1 MTEQK
6 TENIKNLQLRAGMP
20 RVFRYVAIGL
30 LVLTV
35 LAVLLG
41 FYRASKNPEFR
52 MQGFPTS
59 LSKDVVASINGYE
72 RREMDGDIAKYYI
85 KADKAVSFA
94 DNHQE
99 MENVYLQV
107 FDETG
112 TLSDQIRAQK
122 AVYVPAENK
131 NFTAY
136 FSGAVSIAT
145 RDSLSVKTEQLTYT
159 KETEIATAEESIQFE
174 RKNVKGKAFGAT
186 VNVKSKKLE
195 LLRDVEIETFDSPE
209 LASSGTSSSKLN
221 AGNAVYDQSSE
232 KIELHNSVRATMA
245 SKNRSSGQPQT
256 AEVKA
261 GSAIAYLEPSRGEN
275 RTFKKIEL
283 FDNVLIDSRQSNG
296 KPTKINAG
304 YALYEKDAD
313 RFELKNGLHI
323 ITVEDDNPTDIKAA
337 NGVYEQSS
345 GKINLEGGAEITQG
359 GNFVRGDSIFAELFQ
374 NKKIKQ
380 SRVLGNA
387 LVRQITPE
395 KTTEVNGAEVN
406 AKFNEE
412 QKLLTA
418 DVTGTGSAVVTPS
431 KPGEYSKMTM
441 TAQKSINVLFKNDG
455 LLNRIITDG
464 RTTVKLDVP
473 DGAEDASNKLLTAD
487 SVKTLFND
495 SGQDLRTA
503 EAVGNA
509 ELVVAPLRASEKNY
523 KTTINAPRFDC
534 EFFPTGNNAK
544 TCVASLKTKT
554 VRVPTQ
560 PAVDRGNQTITADKL
575 NANFSPQTKDIERLD
590 AVGKAKFV
598 ELDRNAISETI
609 SYTTADETVRLRVG
623 EPTVWD
629 SKARAK
635 APEIDWD
642 TRNQTSVLRGGA
654 STTYYSQENTG
665 GATPFGKSAKPVYV
679 TAQLGEF
686 DHKTETAIYT
696 GNARGWQENNYVR
709 GDKLTIFQ
717 KQGRLNVEGNVQ
729 SLLYDV
735 KRKENGKETTTP
747 VYASSRNLTYTRDDR
762 LLRYEND
769 VDIRQGKDRITS
781 GLAKIYLTESNE
793 LSRTEMENS
802 VVITQPNR
810 KAVGDYAQ
818 YTASDE
824 IVILKGNPA
833 RVEDAE
839 NGTSQGSQMTVYLR
853 ENRVVGEGGS
863 KQNATGRTRSVYKI
877 KSN

>member
-1 MTEQK
+1 
-6 TENIKNLQLRAGMP
+6 MP
-20 RVFRYVAIGL
+20 RAFRFGAIGL
-30 LVLTV
+30 LVVTV
-35 LAVLLG
+35 IVVLLG

-59 LSKDVVASINGYE
+59 LSKDVVASISGYE

-85 KADKAVSFA
+85 RADKAISFA

-99 MENVYLQV
+99 LENVYLQV
-107 FDETG
+107 FDDAG
-112 TLSDQIRAQK
+112 TASDQISAQK
-122 AVYVPAENK
+122 AVYVPAEDK

-159 KETEIATAEESIQFE
+159 KATEIATAEESIQFE

-186 VNVKSKKLE
+186 VNVKEKKLE
-195 LLRDVEIETFDSPE
+195 LLRDVEIETFDS
-209 LASSGTSSSKLN
+209 ASSGTSTSKLN
-221 AGNAVYDQSSE
+221 AGNATYDQINE
-232 KIELHNSVRATMA
+232 KIELHNSVRATVSS
-245 SKNRSSGQPQT
+245 SKSRT
-256 AEVKA
+256 ADIRA
-261 GSAIAYLEPSRGEN
+261 GRAIAYLAPGEGEN

-283 FDNVLIDSRQSNG
+283 FDNVQIDSREADG
-296 KPTKINAG
+296 KPTKISSG

-323 ITVEDDNPTDIKAA
+323 ITVEDESPTDIKAA
-337 NGVYEQSS
+337 NGVYEQAS
-345 GKINLEGGAEITQG
+345 GKINLAGGAEITQG
-359 GNFVRGDSIFAELFQ
+359 GNFVRGDSIYAELFQ
-374 NKKIKQ
+374 NKKLKL

-387 LVRQITPE
+387 LVRQTTAE
-395 KTTEVNGAEVN
+395 RTTEVSGAEVN

-412 QKLLTA
+412 QKLQTA
-418 DVTGTGSAVVTPS
+418 DVNGTGSAVVTPS
-431 KPGEYSKMTM
+431 KAGEYSKMTM
-441 TAQKSINVLFKNDG
+441 TAQKSINVVFKTDG

-473 DGAEDASNKLLTAD
+473 DSSEDAANKLLTAD

-495 SGQDLRTA
+495 SGQDLKNA
-503 EAVGNA
+503 EAIGNA
-509 ELVVAPLRASEKNY
+509 ELVVTPLRASAKNY
-523 KTTINAPRFDC
+523 TTTINAPRFDC

-544 TCVASLKTKT
+544 TCVASTKTKT
-554 VRVPTQ
+554 VRVPMQ
-560 PAVDRGNQTITADKL
+560 PAADRGTQTITADKL
-575 NANFSPQTKDIERLD
+575 NAYFSPQTKDVERLD
-590 AVGKAKFV
+590 AVGKAKFA
-598 ELDRNAISETI
+598 ELDRNALSDTI
-609 SYTTADETVRLRVG
+609 SFTTADDTVRLRGG

-635 APEIDWD
+635 AAEIDWD

-654 STTYYSQENTG
+654 STTYYSQDNTG
-665 GATPFGKSAKPVYV
+665 GATPFGKSAKPVYI
-679 TAQLGEF
+679 TAQQGEF
-686 DHKTETAIYT
+686 DHKAETAVYT

-717 KQGRLNVEGNVQ
+717 KQGRLSVEGNVQ

-747 VYASSRNLTYTRDDR
+747 VYASSRNLTYTREDR
-762 LLRYEND
+762 LLRYETD

-781 GLAKIYLTESNE
+781 GLAKIYLSEANE

-810 KAVGDYAQ
+810 KAVGDYAH
-818 YTASDE
+818 YNASDE

-833 RVEDAE
+833 RVDDAE

>member
-1 MTEQK
+1 VSEQK
-6 TENIKNLQLRAGMP
+6 TENIKNLKLRAGMP

-30 LVLTV
+30 LVVTV
-35 LAVLLG
+35 LVVLLG
-41 FYRASKNPEFR
+41 FYRTSKNSEFR
-52 MQGFPTS
+52 MLGRPTN

-72 RREMDGDIAKYYI
+72 RREMDGDVAKYYI
-85 KADKAVSFA
+85 RADKATSYA

-99 MENVYLQV
+99 LENVYLQV

-112 TLSDQIRAQK
+112 TASDQISAQK
-122 AVYVPAENK
+122 ALYVPEENK

-136 FSGAVSIAT
+136 FAGAVNIAT
-145 RDSLSVKTEQLTYT
+145 RDSLSVTTEQLTYK
-159 KETEIATAEESIQFE
+159 KETEVATAEESIQFE
-174 RKNVKGKAFGAT
+174 RKNVKGKSFGAT

-221 AGNAVYDQSSE
+221 AGNAVYDQINE

-245 SKNRSSGQPQT
+245 SKNKSSGQPQT
-256 AEVKA
+256 AEVKS
-261 GSAIAYLEPSRGEN
+261 GRAIAYLEPGSGEN

-283 FDNVLIDSRQSNG
+283 FDDVQIDSRQSNG
-296 KPTKINAG
+296 KPTKITSG

-387 LVRQITPE
+387 LVRQITAE
-395 KTTEVNGAEVN
+395 RTTEVSGAEVN

-418 DVTGTGSAVVTPS
+418 DVVGTGSAVLIPS

-441 TAQKSINVLFKNDG
+441 TAQRSINVLFKSDG

-473 DGAEDASNKLLTAD
+473 DNSEDAANKLLTAD
-487 SVKTLFND
+487 AVKTLFND

-523 KTTINAPRFDC
+523 KTTITAPRFDC

-560 PAVDRGNQTITADKL
+560 PAADRGNQTITADKL
-575 NANFSPQTKDIERLD
+575 SANFSQQTKDIERLD
-590 AVGKAKFV
+590 AVGKAKFA
-598 ELDRNAISETI
+598 ELDRSAISETI
-609 SYTTADETVRLRVG
+609 SYTTADETVRLRGG

-635 APEIDWD
+635 APEIDWN
-642 TRNQTSVLRGGA
+642 TRNQTSMLRGGA
-654 STTYYSQENTG
+654 STTYYSQESTG

-793 LSRTEMENS
+793 LARTEMENS